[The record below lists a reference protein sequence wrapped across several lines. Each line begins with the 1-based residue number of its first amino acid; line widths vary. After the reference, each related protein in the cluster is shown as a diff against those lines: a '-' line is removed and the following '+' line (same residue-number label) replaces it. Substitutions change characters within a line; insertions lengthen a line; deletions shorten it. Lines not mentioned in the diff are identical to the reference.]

1 MLILNKTINF
11 HVLHYCVH
19 NIKVIAVFSLPNDFA
34 VSKTFYFYVE
44 IMLNKRTILGRTSF
58 GRLIARE
65 TFSTLFLNR
74 DY

>member
-1 MLILNKTINF
+1 MYIMLILNKTINF

-44 IMLNKRTILGRTSF
+44 IMLLD
-58 GRLIARE
+58 IAFIE
-65 TFSTLFLNR
+65 
-74 DY
+74 